1 MAPEAAI
8 VNLDIVFAGRHSV
21 ASEAIKS
28 ALERLTGVRTVPQTF
43 LGGRFVGGGDE
54 IMQAFESGALQ
65 TQIESSALTAPTGQQ
80 PAAATVAPAIRV
92 EAFSDLA

>member
-1 MAPEAAI
+1 M
-8 VNLDIVFAGRHSV
+8 
-21 ASEAIKS
+21 ASEAVKA

-54 IMQAFESGALQ
+54 VMQAFESGALQ
-65 TQIESSALTAPTGQQ
+65 AQIESLAPRGQQ
-80 PAAATVAPAIRV
+80 LAGGTVAPAIRV